1 MRARDGVT
9 CCRGLH
15 STRLPAATKQE
26 EPPFAPTNHLPRQ
39 HPRAIDRGRP
49 YSLWRLSPPPRPSRD
64 ARRNTKAT
72 DATLPASGAGDIYC
86 QAAGGDAHAHSAF
99 LSCFN
104 RPSPVQQLVDDEH
117 LDRRDCRKLDAGVQE
132 VIL

>member
-1 MRARDGVT
+1 MPPLAPSDQQLDIRVRLLAGVQIR
-9 CCRGLH
+9 CDVCRRRR
-15 STRLPAATKQE
+15 TRPVMPGGTSE
-26 EPPFAPTNHLPRQ
+26 
-39 HPRAIDRGRP
+39 
-49 YSLWRLSPPPRPSRD
+49 
-64 ARRNTKAT
+64 AT

-86 QAAGGDAHAHSAF
+86 QAAGIDAHAHSAF

-117 LDRRDCRKLDAGVQE
+117 LNRRDCRELDAGVQE